1 MNLPYD
7 LMSMQLPPG
16 YRYGPSRAGSVDFL
30 EELLAELERGGS
42 PARNDPYF
50 MMAPYLGPS
59 NHLPM
64 SGGPMYRLPDE
75 PERPLGHY
83 VTAPGKKNTAKAAKS
98 GKAAKSAKGGK
109 VAKRSPSPSYV
120 GNTGRYN
127 FDTLDRNDPR
137 AQAYMARRFR
147 EAGVQNPTDYS
158 ESSYQSAREA
168 KADAYNERR
177 KKHRER
183 VADNIRPQGRAQT
196 GTERNRNRQRMGLVP
211 SERGR
216 QAERAEQR
224 RRLMAE
230 MFGNYRGY

>member
-7 LMSMQLPPG
+7 SMSMQLPPG

-42 PARNDPYF
+42 DERTNPYF

-98 GKAAKSAKGGK
+98 AKGGK
-109 VAKRSPSPSYV
+109 VAKRSPSPSHV
-120 GNTGRYN
+120 GNSGRYN
-127 FDTLDRNDPR
+127 FDTLDRNDPK

-158 ESSYQSAREA
+158 ESAYQSAREA

-183 VADNIRPQGRAQT
+183 VADNVRPQGRAQT
-196 GTERNRNRQRMGLVP
+196 GTERNRNRQRMGLIP

-216 QAERAEQR
+216 QAQRAEQR